1 MRELVEPG
9 MRRGD
14 IVGKSQKLGLPR
26 IGALVPETA
35 KAAGDVKVI
44 CRKGEK

>member
-14 IVGKSQKLGLPR
+14 IVEKSQKLSLPR

-35 KAAGDVKVI
+35 KAQGMSK
-44 CRKGEK
+44 